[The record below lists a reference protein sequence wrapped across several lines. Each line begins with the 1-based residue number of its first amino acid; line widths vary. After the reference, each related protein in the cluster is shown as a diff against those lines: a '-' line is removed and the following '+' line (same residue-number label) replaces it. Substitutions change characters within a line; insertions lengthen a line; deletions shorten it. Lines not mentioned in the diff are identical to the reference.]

1 MIDWD
6 DIRHFLAVVE
16 HGSTRRAGDALGVG
30 QTTTARRVKSLEDRL
45 GIALFDRAD
54 GRYRPTADALALL
67 PAAKA
72 MRAASETFLTEG
84 RGLLRHRVRRI
95 KITAESAMTTLLVD
109 PAIARFARLR
119 PDIEVEV
126 DVSADKRDLV
136 AGQADVGLR
145 GGYEPTEPDL
155 IRRKLMDD
163 PFAVYCSHDYPS
175 PPTTREELRDH
186 WIACFDVLR
195 PRFEAGGLG
204 HRVKHVANSATALR
218 AIIAAGHAVGPL
230 PRSVGEAPP
239 ALKSCFGVAEPI
251 GVWLVYP
258 ERMRGFPG
266 LKELSAAIAAEA
278 RRVTRSRE
286 QRPGPGDPR

>member
-6 DIRHFLAVVE
+6 HVRHFLAVLE
-16 HGSTRRAGDALGVG
+16 HGSTRRASASLGVD
-30 QTTTARRVKSLEDRL
+30 QTTIARRIKSLEDKL
-45 GIALFDRAD
+45 GLTLFDRSD
-54 GRYRPTADALALL
+54 GRYRATPDALALL

-72 MRAASETFLTEG
+72 MRAASEAFATEG
-84 RGLLRHRVRRI
+84 HGLQRHRVRRI
-95 KITAESAMTTLLVD
+95 RISAESAMTTLLVD
-109 PAIARFARLR
+109 PAIARFARRR
-119 PDIEVEV
+119 PDIEVDV

-145 GGYEPTEPDL
+145 GGYEPTEPEL

-163 PFAVYCSHDYPS
+163 PFAVYCSHDYSS
-175 PPTTREELRDH
+175 PPRSREDLGEH

-195 PRFEAGGLG
+195 PRFEALGLG

-239 ALKSCFGVAEPI
+239 ALKRCFGVDEPI
-251 GVWLVYP
+251 AIWLVYP

-266 LKELSAAIAAEA
+266 LGELVAEIAAEA
-278 RRVTRSRE
+278 RRVSRARE
-286 QRPGPGDPR
+286 RGSA

>member
-6 DIRHFLAVVE
+6 HIRHFLAVVE
-16 HGSTRRAGDALGVG
+16 QGSTRRAGDLLGVG
-30 QTTTARRVKSLEDRL
+30 QTTTARRIKSLEDKL
-45 GIALFDRAD
+45 GLTLFDRSD
-54 GRYRPTADALALL
+54 GRYRATAEALALL
-67 PAAKA
+67 PAARA
-72 MRAASETFLTEG
+72 MRAASETFASEG
-84 RGLLRHRVRRI
+84 RGLQRHHVRRI
-95 KITAESAMTTLLVD
+95 RITAESAMTALLVD
-109 PAIARFARLR
+109 PALARFAKRR
-119 PDIEVEV
+119 PDIEVDV

-136 AGQADVGLR
+136 AGEADVGLR
-145 GGYEPTEPDL
+145 GGFEPTEPDL

-163 PFAVYCSHDYPS
+163 PFAVYCSHDYPE
-175 PPTTREELRDH
+175 PPTTRDALRDH

-239 ALKSCFGVAEPI
+239 ALRLCFRVDEPI
-251 GVWLVYP
+251 GIWLVYP

-266 LKELSAAIAAEA
+266 LKELTAEIASEA
-278 RRVTRSRE
+278 RRVSRARE
-286 QRPGPGDPR
+286 QASV